1 MNKND
6 LKNLKNWFADYL
18 SAFYTDD
25 YDDNLALNVKQE
37 HTMRVCDNI
46 VMIGRKLDMSKH
58 DLIIA
63 ETAALFHDLGR
74 FKQLKKY
81 GTFNDMIS
89 ENHARLGL
97 REMAAHKVLSICLK
111 AEKELIIKAVN
122 YHNSLKLPSGENER
136 ALHFIRLIRDADKLD
151 IWKVFLE
158 YFHAKNNRQN
168 NVFVFDLPDE
178 PEYSNAFIEA
188 LHSQTSA
195 SMKDMKTLNDF
206 KLLQIG
212 WVYDLNFVPSFQVV
226 QNHNI
231 IERIEAV
238 LPQSKKIT
246 EAVSHAKDYVK
257 MRLENPGQH
266 GRPQNQRNNT
276 PQSTGLI

>member
-6 LKNLKNWFADYL
+6 LKNLKKWFADYV

-25 YDDNLALNVKQE
+25 YDYNFALNVKKG

-63 ETAALFHDLGR
+63 ETSALLHDLGR
-74 FKQLKKY
+74 FKQFKKY
-81 GTFNDMIS
+81 GTFNDMLS

-97 REMAAHKVLSICLK
+97 REMAVHKVLSICLK

-136 ALHFIRLIRDADKLD
+136 TLHFIRLIRDADKLD

-158 YFHAKNNRQN
+158 FFHEKNNRQN

-178 PEYSNAFIEA
+178 PEYSNEFIEA
-188 LHSQTSA
+188 LQRQTMA

-212 WVYDLNFVPSFQVV
+212 WVYDLNFIPAVQVV
-226 QNHNI
+226 QRHNI
-231 IERIEAV
+231 IEKIEAV
-238 LPQSKKIT
+238 LPQSKEIT
-246 EAVSHAKDYVK
+246 EAVSQAKDYVK
-257 MRLENPGQH
+257 MRLENPG
-266 GRPQNQRNNT
+266 
-276 PQSTGLI
+276 

>member
-6 LKNLKNWFADYL
+6 LKNLKKWFADYV

-25 YDDNLALNVKQE
+25 YDYNFALNVKKG

-46 VMIGRKLDMSKH
+46 VMIGGKLGMSKP

-63 ETAALFHDLGR
+63 ETTALFHDLGR
-74 FKQLKKY
+74 FKQFKKY

-97 REMAAHKVLSICLK
+97 REIAAHKVLSICLK

-136 ALHFIRLIRDADKLD
+136 TLHFIRLIRDADKLD

-158 YFHAKNNRQN
+158 FFHEKNNRQN
-168 NVFVFDLPDE
+168 NVFVLDLPDE
-178 PEYSNAFIEA
+178 PKYSNEFIEA
-188 LHSQTSA
+188 LHSQTMA
-195 SMKDMKTLNDF
+195 STKDMKTLNDF

-212 WVYDLNFVPSFQVV
+212 WVYDLSFVPAFQVV
-226 QNHNI
+226 QRHNI
-231 IERIEAV
+231 IERIEAA
-238 LPQSKKIT
+238 LPQSKEIT

-257 MRLENPGQH
+257 MRLQNPGQH
-266 GRPQNQRNNT
+266 GRTKNQRNNT
-276 PQSTGLI
+276 P

>member
-6 LKNLKNWFADYL
+6 LKNLKKWFADYV

-25 YDDNLALNVKQE
+25 YYYNFALNVKKE

-46 VMIGRKLDMSKH
+46 VMIGGKLGMSKP

-63 ETAALFHDLGR
+63 ETTALFHDLGR
-74 FKQLKKY
+74 FKQFKKY

-97 REMAAHKVLSICLK
+97 REMVAHKVLSICLK

-136 ALHFIRLIRDADKLD
+136 TLHFIRLIRDADKLD

-158 YFHAKNNRQN
+158 FFHEKNNRQN
-168 NVFVFDLPDE
+168 NVFVLDLPDE
-178 PEYSNAFIEA
+178 PEYSNEFIEA
-188 LHSQTSA
+188 LHSQTMA
-195 SMKDMKTLNDF
+195 STKAMKTLNDF

-212 WVYDLNFVPSFQVV
+212 WVYDLSFVPAFQVV
-226 QNHNI
+226 QRHNI
-231 IERIEAV
+231 IERIEAA
-238 LPQSKKIT
+238 LPQSKEIT

-257 MRLENPGQH
+257 MRLQNPGQH
-266 GRPQNQRNNT
+266 GRTKNQRNNT
-276 PQSTGLI
+276 P

>member
-6 LKNLKNWFADYL
+6 LKNLKKWFADYV

-25 YDDNLALNVKQE
+25 YDYNFALNVKKG

-46 VMIGRKLDMSKH
+46 VMIGEKLDMSKH

-63 ETAALFHDLGR
+63 ETTALFHDLGR
-74 FKQLKKY
+74 FKQFKKY
-81 GTFNDMIS
+81 GTYNDMIS

-97 REMAAHKVLSICLK
+97 GEMAAHKVLSICSK

-122 YHNSLKLPSGENER
+122 YHNSLKLPSGEKER
-136 ALHFIRLIRDADKLD
+136 TLHFIRLIRDADKLD

-158 YFHAKNNRQN
+158 FFHEKNNRQN
-168 NVFVFDLPDE
+168 NVFVLDLPDE
-178 PEYSNAFIEA
+178 PEYSNEFIEA
-188 LHSQTSA
+188 LNRQTMA
-195 SMKDMKTLNDF
+195 SIKDMKTLNDF

-212 WVYDLNFVPSFQVV
+212 WVYDLNFVPSIQFV
-226 QNHNI
+226 QSRNI
-231 IERIEAV
+231 IERIEAI
-238 LPQSKKIT
+238 LPQSKEIT

-257 MRLENPGQH
+257 MRLAN
-266 GRPQNQRNNT
+266 
-276 PQSTGLI
+276 

>member
-1 MNKND
+1 MNKNN
-6 LKNLKNWFADYL
+6 LKNLKKWFADYV

-25 YDDNLALNVKQE
+25 YDYNLALNVKKG
-37 HTMRVCDNI
+37 HTMRVCENI
-46 VMIGRKLDMSKH
+46 VMIGRRLDMSKH

-63 ETAALFHDLGR
+63 ETTALLHDLGR
-74 FKQLKKY
+74 FKQFKEY
-81 GTFNDMIS
+81 GTYNDMIS

-122 YHNSLKLPSGENER
+122 YHSSLKLPSGENER
-136 ALHFIRLIRDADKLD
+136 TLHFIRLIRDADKLD

-158 YFHAKNNRQN
+158 FFHEKNNWQN
-168 NVFVFDLPDE
+168 NVFVLDLPDE
-178 PEYSNAFIEA
+178 PEYSNKFIEA
-188 LHSQTSA
+188 LHRQNMA

-212 WVYDLNFVPSFQVV
+212 WVYDLNFVPAVQVV
-226 QNHNI
+226 QSHNI
-231 IERIEAV
+231 IERIEAL
-238 LPQSKKIT
+238 LPQSKEIT

-257 MRLENPGQH
+257 MRLENEAH
-266 GRPQNQRNNT
+266 
-276 PQSTGLI
+276 

>member
-1 MNKND
+1 MNEND
-6 LKNLKNWFADYL
+6 LKNLKKWFADYV

-25 YDDNLALNVKQE
+25 YDYNLALSVKKG

-63 ETAALFHDLGR
+63 ETTALFHDLGR
-74 FKQLKKY
+74 FKQFKKY

-97 REMAAHKVLSICLK
+97 REIAAHKVLSICLK
-111 AEKELIIKAVN
+111 AEKALIVKAVN
-122 YHNSLKLPSGENER
+122 YHNSLKLPAGENER
-136 ALHFIRLIRDADKLD
+136 TLHFIRLIRDADKLD

-158 YFHAKNNRQN
+158 FFHEKNHRQN
-168 NVFVFDLPDE
+168 NVFVLGLREE
-178 PEYSNAFIEA
+178 PEYSNEFIEA
-188 LHSQTSA
+188 LHSQTMA

-212 WVYDLNFVPSFQVV
+212 WVYDLNFVPAVQVV

-238 LPQSKKIT
+238 LPQTKEIT
-246 EAVSHAKDYVK
+246 AAVSHAKDYVK

-266 GRPQNQRNNT
+266 GRPKNQHNNT
-276 PQSTGLI
+276 P

>member
-6 LKNLKNWFADYL
+6 LKNLKKWFADYV

-25 YDDNLALNVKQE
+25 YDDNLALNVKKG
-37 HTMRVCDNI
+37 HTMRVCENI

-63 ETAALFHDLGR
+63 ETIALFHDLGR
-74 FKQLKKY
+74 FKQFKEY
-81 GTFNDMIS
+81 GTYNDMIS
-89 ENHARLGL
+89 ANHARLGL

-136 ALHFIRLIRDADKLD
+136 TLHFIRLIRDADKLD

-158 YFHAKNNRQN
+158 FFHEKNNRQN
-168 NVFVFDLPDE
+168 NIFMLDLPDE
-178 PEYSNAFIEA
+178 PEYSNEFIEA
-188 LHSQTSA
+188 LQRQTMA

-212 WVYDLNFVPSFQVV
+212 WVYDLNFVPAVQVV
-226 QNHNI
+226 QSHNI
-231 IERIEAV
+231 IERIEAL
-238 LPQSKKIT
+238 LPQSKEIT
-246 EAVSHAKDYVK
+246 EAVSHAKEYVK
-257 MRLENPGQH
+257 MRLENPGQY
-266 GRPQNQRNNT
+266 GRPKNQHNNT
-276 PQSTGLI
+276 P